1 MDSKITDF
9 TKKSIEK
16 SMKNNPYLEYYIYD
30 DKQSKLFLKKYF
42 NKDVLHAYNTLI
54 PYAYKSDLV
63 RFCLLYIFGGIY
75 IDLKLVLNPINVS
88 FFKKFDYHFAK
99 NRRLGGKSWKIVEN
113 SFLFFKK
120 PGNPLLKK
128 VIERIVDNVKRRDKT
143 SHKLYISGPMLLG
156 EYLKDLQPTLKFK
169 GQKKPKRK
177 FIYSYNFLIKIYFL
191 LLN

>member
-1 MDSKITDF
+1 MI
-9 TKKSIEK
+9 
-16 SMKNNPYLEYYIYD
+16 
-30 DKQSKLFLKKYF
+30 
-42 NKDVLHAYNTLI
+42 
-54 PYAYKSDLV
+54 

-177 FIYSYNFLIKIYFL
+177 FIYSYNGYNIIDNELENYYQNKNNQKYWTLWDQNKVFKQ
-191 LLN
+191 